1 MFTKPAPRPRLLIAL
16 TIAGLLAVG
25 CSTINTAN
33 GSTGGA
39 STNSPISATT
49 PGSTSPDSATTAV
62 SPTTLLASQA
72 RVVQPSVTPAP
83 SAKPVPPKPVTPK
96 PVATVPPVRAV
107 TVPLQTAAPAPKTP
121 TIAPGT
127 GQTTTLIGLVMQV
140 DSSGD
145 FDLTY
150 GNVRLRIVMQPTTA
164 VLNLRGKEVIRP
176 YIQPSNNVQVTGTL
190 VGTTL
195 TAQTVV
201 VQTTKDGV

>member
-1 MFTKPAPRPRLLIAL
+1 MSTNSTSSPRILMAL
-16 TIAGLLAVG
+16 TVAGLLAVG
-25 CSTINTAN
+25 CSTLKSGN
-33 GSTGGA
+33 GPTGGA

-49 PGSTSPDSATTAV
+49 PGSTSPDSATTAL

-83 SAKPVPPKPVTPK
+83 SAKPVPPKPVTPE
-96 PVATVPPVRAV
+96 PVATATTR
-107 TVPLQTAAPAPKTP
+107 TAAQVPQAP

-127 GQTTTLIGLVMQV
+127 GQTTTLTGLVMQI
-140 DSSGD
+140 DSTGD

-150 GNVRLRIVMQPTTA
+150 GNVRLRIVMQPTTV

>member
-25 CSTINTAN
+25 CSTIKTAN

-49 PGSTSPDSATTAV
+49 PGSTSPDSATTV
-62 SPTTLLASQA
+62 PSPTTLLASQA

-83 SAKPVPPKPVTPK
+83 SAKPVPPKPV
-96 PVATVPPVRAV
+96 ATVPVH
-107 TVPLQTAAPAPKTP
+107 TAAPAPKTP
-121 TIAPGT
+121 SIAPGT

-176 YIQPSNNVQVTGTL
+176 YIQPANYVQVTGAL

>member
-1 MFTKPAPRPRLLIAL
+1 MSTNSTSSPRILMAL
-16 TIAGLLAVG
+16 TVAGLLAVG
-25 CSTINTAN
+25 CSTIKSGN
-33 GSTGGA
+33 GPTGEASTTSPTSAAGA
-39 STNSPISATT
+39 S
-49 PGSTSPDSATTAV
+49 STSPVVETTALV
-62 SPTTLLASQA
+62 PTTLLASGA
-72 RVVQPSVTPAP
+72 AAAQPLVTTAP
-83 SAKPVPPKPVTPK
+83 EPKPAQPQ
-96 PVATVPPVRAV
+96 PAATVPRVLAPVAAATTR
-107 TVPLQTAAPAPKTP
+107 TAAQVPQAP

-127 GQTTTLIGLVMQV
+127 GQTTTLTGLVMQI
-140 DSSGD
+140 DSTGD

-150 GNVRLRIVMQPTTA
+150 GNVRLRIVMQPTTV

>member
-1 MFTKPAPRPRLLIAL
+1 MSTNSTSSPRILMAL
-16 TIAGLLAVG
+16 TVAGLLAVG
-25 CSTINTAN
+25 CSTLKSGN
-33 GSTGGA
+33 GPTGGA
-39 STNSPISATT
+39 STNSPISAT
-49 PGSTSPDSATTAV
+49 GASSTSPDSATTAL

-83 SAKPVPPKPVTPK
+83 SAKPVPPKPVTPE
-96 PVATVPPVRAV
+96 PVATATTR
-107 TVPLQTAAPAPKTP
+107 TAAQVPQAP

-127 GQTTTLIGLVMQV
+127 GQTTTLTGLVMQI
-140 DSSGD
+140 DSTGD

-150 GNVRLRIVMQPTTA
+150 GNVRLRIVMQPTTV

-176 YIQPSNNVQVTGTL
+176 YIQPSNNVQVTGPL

>member
-1 MFTKPAPRPRLLIAL
+1 MSTNSTSSPRILMAL
-16 TIAGLLAVG
+16 TVAGLLAVG
-25 CSTINTAN
+25 CSTLKSGN
-33 GSTGGA
+33 GPTGGA
-39 STNSPISATT
+39 STNSPISAT
-49 PGSTSPDSATTAV
+49 GASSTSPDSATTAL

-83 SAKPVPPKPVTPK
+83 SAKPVPPKPVTPE
-96 PVATVPPVRAV
+96 PVATATTR
-107 TVPLQTAAPAPKTP
+107 TAAQVPQAP

-127 GQTTTLIGLVMQV
+127 GQTTTLTGLVMQI
-140 DSSGD
+140 DSTGD

-150 GNVRLRIVMQPTTA
+150 GNVRLRIVMQPTTV